1 MSYAWKYLQGVDV
14 SCGRGIGVAGRGPGA
29 EPYRRDHRKSCVREK
44 DTLHCPLHDH
54 HRENAGQRKYADS
67 RETEVQALDS
77 QGRRMFAK
85 AVTSED
91 RPTTYVVHDPVAR
104 TETTWKVPGKRATV
118 FASAAPGAARGCS
131 PATDADPDS
140 IPVTSGPHGNVTTEN
155 LGTASIQGVEARGT
169 RRTRTIPAGA
179 MGNEAP
185 LVSTVERWTALTV
198 GLNGLL
204 VREIRD
210 DPRSDKKTTELTD
223 LEQSEPDVSVFQPP
237 SGYEIVTKDASGCPT
252 GASRTEGATRRR
264 RQRNEGRHIRLA

>member
-1 MSYAWKYLQGVDV
+1 MCGNISKVWMLVAVATLALPAAAQVRSRTGTTTVNHVSAKKTPYTAHYAITIVKTLANGNTLT
-14 SCGRGIGVAGRGPGA
+14 
-29 EPYRRDHRKSCVREK
+29 RD
-44 DTLHCPLHDH
+44 
-54 HRENAGQRKYADS
+54 
-67 RETEVQALDS
+67 ETEVQALDS

-85 AVTSED
+85 AATSED

-169 RRTRTIPAGA
+169 RRTRTVPAGA

-210 DPRSDKKTTELTD
+210 DPRTDKKTTELTN
-223 LEQSEPDVSVFQPP
+223 LEQSEPDASVFQPP
-237 SGYEIVTKDASGCPT
+237 SGYEIVTKDAGCPT
-252 GASRTEGATRRR
+252 GASTTEGAPEPTTTK
-264 RQRNEGRHIRLA
+264 